1 MYISPQLFYIATFFE
16 IFSGLIENEN
26 KVNIGKCT
34 NMHPHNYLIKLI
46 SNYHKCWPVVRHL
59 RSYINK
65 LYYMG
70 HEKET
75 QLFIDFLQTDL
86 RNIEQEMKDLIILIA
101 NSPDYNT
108 IKIKNPIR
116 YTFLG
121 SYIFLSLEECLNSLS
136 LMLQDEYF
144 HKFLLIELGQ

>member
-1 MYISPQLFYIATFFE
+1 
-16 IFSGLIENEN
+16 
-26 KVNIGKCT
+26 
-34 NMHPHNYLIKLI
+34 
-46 SNYHKCWPVVRHL
+46 
-59 RSYINK
+59 
-65 LYYMG
+65 MG